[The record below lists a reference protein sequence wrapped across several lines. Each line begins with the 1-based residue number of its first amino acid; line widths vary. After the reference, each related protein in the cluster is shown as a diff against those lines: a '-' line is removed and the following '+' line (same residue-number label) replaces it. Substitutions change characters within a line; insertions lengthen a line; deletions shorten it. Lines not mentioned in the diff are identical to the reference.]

1 MAVSYVRHQERI
13 TVAQSTSGVMFSED
27 YWNRAA
33 EIDAA
38 LQSEAAVLRATL
50 PNGVTAWIIT
60 RYEEARGALSDPRLS
75 KDINLL
81 TSVLTEQLAA
91 TGRSILLSSMFSPH
105 MLFSDPPAHG
115 RLREL
120 VQGQFNRDRVQ
131 ALRPRIE
138 QTTTRLLAGLSRT
151 ATVDLIAEFAFP
163 LSVAIIGD
171 LLGVAA
177 HERAALSQWITAT
190 MRDDE
195 FSVPASRELSAYLAG
210 LVAQRRAEPGEDL
223 LSELS
228 TVVVDGDR
236 LSDQEVVGT
245 AVLIVV
251 GHENMTNLVG
261 NAARWLLEQPDRWRG
276 VGMDPSGLPEVIEE
290 LLRFDSPGR
299 LATHRCTIA
308 PVVYGGVTIPAGEI
322 VLVSVAAANRDPRCF
337 AHPDQIDWHRE
348 ASETRQH
355 LALGH
360 GIHHCLGAGMT
371 RMEAEIGL
379 AGLARSFPDARLAVP
394 AGQLRRQHS
403 AGMNGFQTLPVLL
416 GPP

>member
-1 MAVSYVRHQERI
+1 M
-13 TVAQSTSGVMFSED
+13 MFSED

-38 LQSEAAVLRATL
+38 LQSEAAVLRVTL
-50 PNGVTAWIIT
+50 PNGVAAWIIT
-60 RYEEARGALSDPRLS
+60 RYEEARAALTDPQLS

-81 TSVLTEQLAA
+81 TSVLTDQLAA
-91 TGRSILLSSMFSPH
+91 AGRSTTLPSVFSPH

-120 VQGQFNRDRVQ
+120 VKGQFSPGRMRS
-131 ALRPRIE
+131 LRPRIE

-163 LSVAIIGD
+163 LPVAIIGD
-171 LLGVAA
+171 LLGIAA
-177 HERAALSQWITAT
+177 HERAALRRWITAM

-195 FSVPASRELSAYLAG
+195 FSVPASRELSAYLAE
-210 LVAQRRAEPGEDL
+210 LVALRRAEPGEDL
-223 LSELS
+223 LSVL
-228 TVVVDGDR
+228 TAVVLDGDR

-251 GHENMTNLVG
+251 GHENMTNLLG
-261 NAARWLLEQPDRWRG
+261 NAARWLLEQPDTWRG
-276 VGMDPSGLPEVIEE
+276 VGVDPSGLPAVIEE
-290 LLRFDSPGR
+290 LLRFDPPGR

-308 PVVYGGVTIPAGEI
+308 PVVYGGVTIPAGEV

-348 ASETRQH
+348 ASETSQH

-379 AGLARSFPDARLAVP
+379 AGLARSFPRARLAVP
-394 AGQLRRQHS
+394 AEQLRRQNS
-403 AGMNGFQTLPVLL
+403 VGMNGFPTLPVLL